1 MEKVVLDNSGSL
13 TIKGKRELGSSYGD
27 TVDQAR
33 FSVCFEMGETS

>member
-27 TVDQAR
+27 TVESSQV
-33 FSVCFEMGETS
+33 FSLL

>member
-27 TVDQAR
+27 TVESSQV
-33 FSVCFEMGETS
+33 FSVL